1 MSNLIVWMDIPA
13 KDLNRAI
20 DFYSNVLNIDVVKQD
35 LPEVSL
41 GMFPSSDNSMT
52 GCIYVD
58 NQPIKN
64 DVGPLLYFSAEGRLD
79 DAIQKAVSFGG
90 EILEEKHQIGP
101 YGWRAIVKDSEGN
114 RIALHSTA
122 G

>member
-35 LPEVSL
+35 LPEISL
-41 GMFPSSDNSMT
+41 GMFPSAGNGLS

-64 DVGPLLYFSAEGRLD
+64 DVGPLIYFNVEGRHD
-79 DAIQKAVSFGG
+79 DAVKKSVSFGG
-90 EILEEKHQIGP
+90 EVLKEKHLIGP
-101 YGWRAIVKDSEGN
+101 HGWRTLVKDSEGN
-114 RIALHSTA
+114 RIALHSTTE
-122 G
+122 